1 MGTTAQKLQ
10 KIIDSKTA
18 IKTAIEEKGQIVGD
32 IPLSGYADKIRAIS
46 GGSIDMQTF
55 WNVLGDDICFG
66 GSLFSIIPEA
76 IMDYLNIY
84 RKVDNINNMFY
95 NCKNLTRLPPITKQ
109 YSVLDQMCH
118 SSLNLEV
125 VEYIDLSKARSVSA
139 MLGNKYAK
147 SNKLTN
153 VTLDNMGMA
162 DVLREIDFSGVPNIT
177 KESLWDCIY
186 TRSFDRASSGYD
198 PMNIILDAASKALM
212 TTEEVSMVEA
222 KGYVIS

>member
-1 MGTTAQKLQ
+1 
-10 KIIDSKTA
+10 
-18 IKTAIEEKGQIVGD
+18 
-32 IPLSGYADKIRAIS
+32 
-46 GGSIDMQTF
+46 
-55 WNVLGDDICFG
+55 
-66 GSLFSIIPEA
+66 
-76 IMDYLNIY
+76 
-84 RKVDNINNMFY
+84 
-95 NCKNLTRLPPITKQ
+95 
-109 YSVLDQMCH
+109 MCH